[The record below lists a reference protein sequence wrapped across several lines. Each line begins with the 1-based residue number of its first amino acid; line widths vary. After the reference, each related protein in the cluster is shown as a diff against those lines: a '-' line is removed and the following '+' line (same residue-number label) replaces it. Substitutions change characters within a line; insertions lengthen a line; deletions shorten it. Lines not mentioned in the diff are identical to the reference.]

1 MPESPLIQKEV
12 AALTDLESL
21 IAHRAKVETEV
32 EQTFKR
38 RRDRE
43 EQESRVASHQL
54 NTKFKAESEA
64 LQAEYDKVR
73 AGIARKAQGETQA
86 TEAEYAQA
94 KQKIEAQFK
103 SERSKS
109 KKASD
114 ETRWQ
119 ALAMYEAARDNTV
132 KRRKREEEQLSAARR
147 DFEHLKEMA
156 EPVMDRCGKLAG
168 PAPDPSTFLASEV
181 TPEPEPVENYD
192 DGEGDGEGG
201 AAEKPPVQTGRIAVL
216 QELIKKADEEL
227 LALES
232 LKLPNFLKI
241 SNFIWPFLLL
251 GAVVGGGLGAV
262 IGWPIGIGVGVVAA
276 IAAAVGAHVALSKKA
291 QAGVARHFHPLKHDL
306 EEAERK
312 LDETKD
318 WVKTEFE
325 RRQKEADE
333 KREDDYKKAEDKM
346 KVRVAEADA
355 RQQKALA
362 EADVVYPQRLADIRK
377 RREEESQKCEATYP
391 PRIQAHKEKFDADA
405 KQLQDHHRGIREAT
419 KNAYDA
425 AWNELIR
432 TWTEGLARVGGAV
445 NEVNEEATRR
455 YLDWTGA
462 DIKDWKPPTE
472 VPPALP
478 FGKFSFDLG
487 EFPSGYPADER
498 LKNAGPTRFELPALV
513 PFPTKSSILIKTTES
528 GKAEANLLL
537 QTMMIRFLTSIPPG
551 KVRFTIFDP
560 VGLGENF
567 AAFMHL
573 ADYQEL
579 LVTSR
584 IWTEARDFEQRLT
597 DLSEHME
604 NVIQKYLRN
613 EFATIEEYNVHAGE
627 VAEPFR
633 VLVVANFPVN
643 FNETA
648 ARRLQS
654 IVASGARCGVYAL
667 ISADPKLPTP
677 AGVQL
682 KDLEA
687 DCVNLSWRDGKLG
700 WRDEHF
706 GRFPLALDVLPEQTL
721 YSRLMHDMGEK
732 ARDANRVEVPFD
744 FIAPTPDKFWSWNSG
759 KVMEVPLGRAG
770 ATKLQPITLGKGT
783 SQHALVAGKTGSGK
797 STLLHALI
805 TNAAL
810 RYSPDQLEL
819 YLIDFKKGVEFKV
832 YAEMELPHA
841 KVIAVESER
850 EFGLS
855 VLQRLDAEL
864 KFRGDLY
871 RDTGVQDLRGF
882 REAKPDYPMPRILF
896 VVDEF
901 QEFFVEDDK
910 VAQEVSLLLD
920 RMVRQGRAF
929 GVHVILGSQTLGGA
943 YSVGRATLG
952 QMAIRIALQCS
963 EADAHLILSEEN
975 SAARLLTRPGEAIYN
990 DANGLPE
997 GNNLFQVVW
1006 LSDKRRQEY
1015 LQDILD
1021 LAKAQNRPPASP
1033 IVFEGNLPADTRK
1046 NALLN
1051 KLLEA
1056 AEWAEQGPRYEQA
1069 WLGDAIAIKDPTVA
1083 VFRPQSG
1090 SNLLIIGQ
1098 NAEAALAMFMM
1109 AAVSIAAQHP
1119 PRKHNGL
1126 KLYLLDGTPVD
1137 SWLNGKLGQIADW
1150 LPHTVKNVT
1159 QRNLAASINE
1169 VAVELG
1175 RRRDN
1180 SGSAEEQAPIYVF
1193 IYDLQR
1199 FRDLRK
1205 GDDDFGFSSSFGEE
1219 KAASPGTQFS
1229 EILREG
1235 PPVGIHV
1242 IVWCDSVNNMNRTF
1256 DRNALREFELRVLF
1270 QMSANDS
1277 STVIDSPV
1285 AGKLGENRAL
1295 FYSEEENRI
1304 EKFRPYGLPDDAW
1317 IAEVKH
1323 KLFSRPAPVEPEP
1336 IPEPEPAPVASQ
1348 DNGNGHG
1355 NRYDDLPPAFPDD
1368 DELPPVF
1375 PNFDEP
1381 AEPAEAETKPDNF

>member
-1 MPESPLIQKEV
+1 M
-12 AALTDLESL
+12 
-21 IAHRAKVETEV
+21 
-32 EQTFKR
+32 
-38 RRDRE
+38 
-43 EQESRVASHQL
+43 
-54 NTKFKAESEA
+54 
-64 LQAEYDKVR
+64 
-73 AGIARKAQGETQA
+73 G
-86 TEAEYAQA
+86 
-94 KQKIEAQFK
+94 
-103 SERSKS
+103 
-109 KKASD
+109 
-114 ETRWQ
+114 
-119 ALAMYEAARDNTV
+119 
-132 KRRKREEEQLSAARR
+132 
-147 DFEHLKEMA
+147 
-156 EPVMDRCGKLAG
+156 
-168 PAPDPSTFLASEV
+168 
-181 TPEPEPVENYD
+181 
-192 DGEGDGEGG
+192 
-201 AAEKPPVQTGRIAVL
+201 
-216 QELIKKADEEL
+216 
-227 LALES
+227 
-232 LKLPNFLKI
+232 
-241 SNFIWPFLLL
+241 
-251 GAVVGGGLGAV
+251 
-262 IGWPIGIGVGVVAA
+262 
-276 IAAAVGAHVALSKKA
+276 
-291 QAGVARHFHPLKHDL
+291 
-306 EEAERK
+306 
-312 LDETKD
+312 
-318 WVKTEFE
+318 
-325 RRQKEADE
+325 
-333 KREDDYKKAEDKM
+333 
-346 KVRVAEADA
+346 
-355 RQQKALA
+355 
-362 EADVVYPQRLADIRK
+362 
-377 RREEESQKCEATYP
+377 
-391 PRIQAHKEKFDADA
+391 
-405 KQLQDHHRGIREAT
+405 
-419 KNAYDA
+419 
-425 AWNELIR
+425 
-432 TWTEGLARVGGAV
+432 
-445 NEVNEEATRR
+445 EVNEESSRR
-455 YLDWTGA
+455 YLDWNVP
-462 DIKDWKPPTE
+462 DVSDWTPPKE
-472 VPPALP
+472 VPPAIP
-478 FGKFSFDLG
+478 FGKFRFDLS
-487 EFPSGYPADER
+487 EFPNGYPADAR
-498 LKNAGPTRFELPALV
+498 LKDAGPTSFEMPAFT
-513 PFPTKSSILIKTTES
+513 PFPSKSSILIKTTES
-528 GKAEANLLL
+528 GKAEANRLL

-584 IWTEARDFEQRLT
+584 IWTEARDIEQRLT

-613 EFATIEEYNVHAGE
+613 EFATIEEYNIHAGE

-633 VLVVANFPVN
+633 VVVVANFPVN
-643 FNETA
+643 FNENA

-654 IVASGARCGVYAL
+654 IIASGARCGVYAL
-667 ISADPKLPTP
+667 ISVDTKLNMP
-677 AGVQL
+677 AGLQL

-706 GRFPLALDVLPEQTL
+706 GRFPLALDTVPEQTL
-721 YSRLMHDMGEK
+721 YSKLMHDMGEK
-732 ARDANRVEVPFD
+732 ARDANKVEVPFD
-744 FIAPTPDKFWSWNSG
+744 FIAPTADKFWSWNSG
-759 KVMEVPLGRAG
+759 KIMEVPLGRAG

-819 YLIDFKKGVEFKV
+819 YMIDFKKGVEFKV

-896 VVDEF
+896 IVDEF

-1021 LAKAQNRPPASP
+1021 LAKSQNRPPASP

-1056 AEWAEQGPRYEQA
+1056 TEWPEQGPRYEQA

-1109 AAVSIAAQHP
+1109 SAVSIAAQHP
-1119 PRKHNGL
+1119 PLKRNGL
-1126 KLYLLDGTPVD
+1126 RLYLLDGTPVD
-1137 SWLNGKLGQIADW
+1137 SWLNGKLGQVADW
-1150 LPHTVKNVT
+1150 LPHNVKKVS
-1159 QRNLAASINE
+1159 QRDLAASINE
-1169 VAVELG
+1169 IAVELG

-1180 SGSAEEQAPIYVF
+1180 SGAAEEPAPIYLM

-1219 KAASPGTQFS
+1219 KTASPGAQFS
-1229 EILREG
+1229 EIMRDG
-1235 PPVGIHV
+1235 PPLGIHL

-1304 EKFRPYGLPDDAW
+1304 EKFRPYGLPDDEW
-1317 IAEVKH
+1317 VAEVKQ
-1323 KLFSRPAPVEPEP
+1323 KLASRPAPVEPEP
-1336 IPEPEPAPVASQ
+1336 APEPEPGPALAPEPTPAPVVSQ
-1348 DNGNGHG
+1348 DNGNGHRQPFNADG
-1355 NRYDDLPPAFPDD
+1355 PVFEEDD
-1368 DELPPVF
+1368 DVPVF
-1375 PNFDEP
+1375 PHFDDP
-1381 AEPAEAETKPDNF
+1381 SEPAEAETNPDNL